1 MKIIDNVMDI
11 SSIKEEIK
19 NKIFG
24 VNIVSYEYNEID
36 KILGKTCDDFVKFI
50 AFESI
55 TLFENLKN

>member
-1 MKIIDNVMDI
+1 MDI

-55 TLFENLKN
+55 SKIF